1 MSEIK
6 NDISEKHKL
15 QLNRNNN
22 EFNSN
27 PTYPNIFQN
36 PIKHHNN
43 ANYIPNNSYSFIQS
57 HSNSKENQ
65 NYSKKE
71 LNITSIEPE
80 LLLLNNTFPNQQQ
93 LENNINEDI
102 SCKYNNTY
110 NIVKRNSLNNFKD
123 EIIRE
128 YKSLTDDNDEQLNE
142 LALNIKENENKI
154 NQITKTMNLIM
165 QSKNNDMDI
174 ENEKYFI
181 QINDIEK
188 IQQEN
193 ITLKADSIILRED
206 ISNLVKLNDKYTQ
219 DLENARN
226 KIMDLIE
233 RNNELENDI
242 NHKEYQK
249 EKLNEILTRLKLYE
263 NQDVEYKIINNKTKE
278 EVLIEVEHNI
288 KIQKEANN
296 KLIKDKKILEEK
308 IKLLIENNNDI
319 NRNIS
324 INNERENKIM
334 NELEEKLQKL
344 EKGIQLLNDENKI
357 LYINNSKMEKEI
369 QNINESKNNYEIEYN
384 KIKAEFD
391 KLQFSFNNLYKK
403 YQHMLIE
410 SNKKSV
416 KKEILK
422 RNKSERKLKAN
433 KSLINELYNKIQI
446 LKSKVKND
454 RKLEN

>member
-1 MSEIK
+1 
-6 NDISEKHKL
+6 
-15 QLNRNNN
+15 
-22 EFNSN
+22 
-27 PTYPNIFQN
+27 
-36 PIKHHNN
+36 
-43 ANYIPNNSYSFIQS
+43 
-57 HSNSKENQ
+57 
-65 NYSKKE
+65 
-71 LNITSIEPE
+71 
-80 LLLLNNTFPNQQQ
+80 
-93 LENNINEDI
+93 
-102 SCKYNNTY
+102 
-110 NIVKRNSLNNFKD
+110 
-123 EIIRE
+123 
-128 YKSLTDDNDEQLNE
+128 
-142 LALNIKENENKI
+142 
-154 NQITKTMNLIM
+154 M

-263 NQDVEYKIINNKTKE
+263 NQDVEYKIINNKTKDE
-278 EVLIEVEHNI
+278 ALIEVEHNI
-288 KIQKEANN
+288 KIQKEENN

-369 QNINESKNNYEIEYN
+369 QNINESKNNYEIE
-384 KIKAEFD
+384 
-391 KLQFSFNNLYKK
+391 L
-403 YQHMLIE
+403 
-410 SNKKSV
+410 
-416 KKEILK
+416 
-422 RNKSERKLKAN
+422 
-433 KSLINELYNKIQI
+433 
-446 LKSKVKND
+446 
-454 RKLEN
+454 